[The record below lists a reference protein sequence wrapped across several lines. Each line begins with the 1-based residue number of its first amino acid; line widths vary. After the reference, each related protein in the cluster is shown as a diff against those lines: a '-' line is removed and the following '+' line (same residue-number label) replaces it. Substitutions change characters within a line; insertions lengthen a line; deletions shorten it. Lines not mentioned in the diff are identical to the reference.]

1 MRDDAYEKE
10 LHNIRCGKIIPE
22 EYACKGQGGIGDGR
36 LPPGNKSKFRG
47 TPEGD
52 TGMPFK
58 ELSALCNR
66 PSSVLAGT
74 ESRTNFLFLRGE
86 CEKL

>member
-1 MRDDAYEKE
+1 MRVRGKE
-10 LHNIRCGKIIPE
+10 GIR
-22 EYACKGQGGIGDGR
+22 DGR
-36 LPPGNKSKFRG
+36 LPPGNKGKFRG
-47 TPEGD
+47 APEDD
-52 TGMPFK
+52 TGMPLK
-58 ELSALCNR
+58 ELSALCNW

>member
-1 MRDDAYEKE
+1 MWDDAYEKE

-22 EYACKGQGGIGDGR
+22 GYACKGQGGYPGWEIA
-36 LPPGNKSKFRG
+36 PGNKSKFWG
-47 TPEGD
+47 TPEDD

-66 PSSVLAGT
+66 PSSVLAGK